1 MDGLDSLLLINCV
14 DILTEIM
21 LVLWSFFYSFL
32 NKRLYLL
39 EAFRLI
45 KHPRF
50 GSRASIRSLTVTVYI
65 QVIPSTTADS
75 Q

>member
-1 MDGLDSLLLINCV
+1 MDGLDSLLLMNCD

-21 LVLWSFFYSFL
+21 LVLWSFFTVFFL

-39 EAFRLI
+39 DAFHLI
-45 KHPRF
+45 KHRRF
-50 GSRASIRSLTVTVYI
+50 GSRASHSNCTYK
-65 QVIPSTTADS
+65 VIPSTTADS